1 MAPQQEEI
9 AENANEVLRRLRIK
23 PENKSCFDCGAKNP
37 TWASTSFGVFICL
50 DCSGSHRQMGTHI
63 TFVRSTNMDTWTK
76 KDLEKMVQGGNA
88 KAFAF
93 YKDHG
98 WRGEANQSL
107 LQKYTGNVSTMYKMS
122 LERKVTQSLGST
134 ESLGD
139 FPVHVDAKALA
150 PEESDHEEVPVPH
163 SVQQME
169 EEKIKSPKLKPES
182 GKLPAPSTSLY
193 APAGKRNTKKGGG
206 LGARK
211 TATKKKP
218 SSEIDWSK
226 VGSEVGPEP
235 LVPPVPRMPMSKNSP
250 VVSAGALSQEAAKTR
265 TTTAAPTMDA
275 EKYQNRK
282 GISSADFFPDQ
293 TAPQA
298 NMDDLSM
305 RFSGSTNISSDAYHR
320 NNMGGH
326 YRSNPYAQEDDEYAE
341 TIGNLTSAANSAV
354 KSVAGYLDDM
364 LNKGYN

>member
-1 MAPQQEEI
+1 
-9 AENANEVLRRLRIK
+9 
-23 PENKSCFDCGAKNP
+23 
-37 TWASTSFGVFICL
+37 
-50 DCSGSHRQMGTHI
+50 MGTHI

-88 KAFAF
+88 KAFTF

-150 PEESDHEEVPVPH
+150 REESDHEEAPVPH
-163 SVQQME
+163 SVRQVE

-218 SSEIDWSK
+218 STDIDWSK
-226 VGSEVGPEP
+226 IGSEVGPEP
-235 LVPPVPRMPMSKNSP
+235 LVPPVPKMATTKNSP
-250 VVSAGALSQEAAKTR
+250 VVSAGAVSQEAAKTR
-265 TTTAAPTMDA
+265 TTAAAPIMDA

-298 NMDDLSM
+298 NIDDLSM
-305 RFSGSTNISSDAYHR
+305 RFSGSTNISSDAFHG
-320 NNMGGH
+320 NSMGGQ
-326 YRSNPYAQEDDEYAE
+326 YRSNPYMQEDDEYAE